1 MYKMETFFTIDSNTR
16 FFDQI
21 GFYFANNITQ
31 NLLKKDDIDENLE
44 ILSDNLSQISL
55 GVNNIKT
62 RKKYEYRNRG
72 KNLKKHEKEFQLL
85 PKFPSTIN
93 NEFEFIFKK
102 NKFKFSI
109 EKCGDPIG
117 TQEGIAIFQIIKL
130 YYSNLSD
137 LFELS
142 KSINNYYIKYY
153 KSVEEGEHDY
163 TLYINDDGYWDHL
176 GTKNKRN
183 IENIFLPKSM
193 KDSIVDDLG
202 NFLSEE
208 TKNRYNELGINYKR
222 VYLLEGLP
230 GTGKTSLITA
240 LASKYDLNI
249 GIFNFDSKTT
259 DSVFSK
265 MVKILPDNSALLLE
279 DLDGL
284 FQARKEGD
292 INKNGVTFSGILNT
306 LDGVATRPG
315 LVCFIT
321 TNHKIHLDPALIRPG
336 RVDYIMTFEHIKKKE
351 IKQMFSVFMKNE
363 DIGDKAEVFY
373 NKFKDLHIQIS
384 ASLLQQYLFKYLD
397 NMDATMNNIDEIK
410 DMYDKSTIKTA
421 KNLYT

>member
-1 MYKMETFFTIDSNTR
+1 METFFTIDSNSR
-16 FFDQI
+16 FFEQI
-21 GFYFANNITQ
+21 CFYFANNITQ
-31 NLLKKDDIDENLE
+31 KLLEKSNIDEDLE
-44 ILSDNLSQISL
+44 ILSENLSQISL
-55 GVNNIKT
+55 GVNKVKT
-62 RKKYEYRNRG
+62 RTKYEYINRG
-72 KNLKKHEKEFQLL
+72 KKLKKHEKEFELL
-85 PKFPSTIN
+85 PKFPSIIK
-93 NEFEFIFKK
+93 NEFDFNFKK
-102 NKFKFSI
+102 NKFKFLI

-117 TQEGIAIFQIIKL
+117 CQDGVVIVFQIIKL
-130 YYSNLSD
+130 YYSNLNN
-137 LFELS
+137 FYELS
-142 KSINNYYIKYY
+142 KSINNYYIKHY
-153 KSVEEGEHDY
+153 KDAIEGDNNY
-163 TLYINDDGYWDHL
+163 TLYINDDNYWDHL

-183 IENIFLPKSM
+183 IDNIFLPKDM

-230 GTGKTSLITA
+230 GSGKTSLITA

-259 DSVFSK
+259 DSIFSK
-265 MVKILPDNSALLLE
+265 MMKILPDNSAVLLE

-284 FQARKEGD
+284 FQSRKEGD
-292 INKNGVTFSGILNT
+292 ISKNGVTFSGILNT
-306 LDGVATRPG
+306 LDGVATKQG

-321 TNHKIHLDPALIRPG
+321 TNHKTHLDPALIRPG
-336 RVDYIMTFEHIKKKE
+336 RVDYIMNFEHIKKTE
-351 IKQMFSVFMKNE
+351 IKKMFSVFMKNE

-373 NKFKDLHIQIS
+373 NKFKKLQIQIS

-397 NMDATMNNIDEIK
+397 NIDDTMDNIDEIK
-410 DMYDKSTIKTA
+410 DMYNKSTIKTA